1 MTITKKMQL
10 SFHGSFACKK
20 EELSVMLREANIDRG
35 LKDSRKDLMARTG
48 LGNEKVLRI
57 KSWVTRAGLVEE
69 NKLSPEGKIIWECD
83 PELEKLPTDWFMH
96 FYLSLGDK
104 KLSAPPKLPSDWGGW
119 TYFVYEFIP
128 QYRSFTEDDL
138 FHHAALVF
146 DSEKPNPLKKNLRI
160 LLRAYTDPYAL
171 AGCKFLILEDGQY
184 NTDQAR
190 RPNPY
195 LVGYFLAKLW
205 ERDFPEDGSV
215 LTDSLLT
222 HPMGLGPVLGLDKTG
237 VQEELNRLESLGI
250 IEQRR
255 AVPPFQVVPR
265 WTTPLDLLEKAYDC
279 DR

>member
-1 MTITKKMQL
+1 MSSLNL
-10 SFHGSFACKK
+10 SLFRNFALKK
-20 EELSVMLREANIDRG
+20 EDISKVIRAAHRYKGLS
-35 LKDSRKDLMARTG
+35 KDKEILMMQTS
-48 LGNEKVLRI
+48 LGTEKVRPFLRLSNRSGLI
-57 KSWVTRAGLVEE
+57 KE
-69 NKLSPEGKIIWECD
+69 NQLTPEGKLILELD
-83 PELEKLPTDWFMH
+83 PILENLCTDWFMH
-96 FYLSLGDK
+96 FYLSLGDRG
-104 KLSAPPKLPSDWGGW
+104 LATPPQQPSDWGGW
-119 TYFVYEFIP
+119 TYFVYEFVREYRTFTKSDILQHATLTFNQDKLPIIKKYIP
-128 QYRSFTEDDL
+128 R
-138 FHHAALVF
+138 
-146 DSEKPNPLKKNLRI
+146 
-160 LLRAYTDPYAL
+160 LLRAYTEPYAL

-184 NTDQAR
+184 HTDQSR

-205 ERDFPEDGSV
+205 ERDFPQEGSV

-222 HPMGLGPVLGLDKTG
+222 HPMGLGPVLGLDQTG

>member
-1 MTITKKMQL
+1 MPKLQL
-10 SFHGSFACKK
+10 SFHTTFALKK
-20 EELSVMLREANIDRG
+20 EEVQKILRCASEDIG
-35 LKDSRKDLMARTG
+35 LNDSPDNLQARTG
-48 LGNEKVLRI
+48 LGNKKVTPI
-57 KSWVTRAGLVEE
+57 KSWATRAGLVEE
-69 NKLSPEGKIIWECD
+69 NQLSPEGKIIWDHD
-83 PELEKLPTDWFMH
+83 PDLETLPTDWFMH

-104 KLSAPPKLPSDWGGW
+104 KLSAPPQLPSAWGGW
-119 TYFVYEFIP
+119 TYFIYEFIP

-146 DSEKPNPLKKNLRI
+146 DSEKPKPLKKNLRI
-160 LLRAYTDPYAL
+160 LLRAYTESYAL

-184 NTDQAR
+184 QTDQAR

-205 ERDFPEDGSV
+205 ERDYPQEGSV
-215 LTDSLLT
+215 LTKSLLT
-222 HPMGLGPVLGLDKTG
+222 HPMGLGPVLGLTGDG
-237 VQEELNRLESLGI
+237 VQDELNRLESLGI